1 MKIVFTGGRGRSGP
15 LTWGQRHVLRAAG
28 TTAPQVRVVPVPDVG
43 VPRVADALARLV
55 ARHEALRTRR
65 SGPDE
70 QHVHDSGTL
79 AVELVRCGPGE
90 STAAAEAARD
100 RLAGPFDN
108 GADWPVRA
116 ALVAPGEQDR
126 PDVRHVVLVCSPLA
140 VDHEGM
146 ELVVKDL
153 VVLLRGALPVRTGP
167 QPVDDAVAQRSEHG
181 ARMTGRAIR
190 FWTGELARVLAAG
203 EAVAARAPGER
214 YAATLRSPAM
224 DTAAHAIAG
233 RHGVS
238 ASTVYLAATG
248 GLVGALAGGPVAA
261 LRTVVSNRF
270 YPDRR
275 DVVAA
280 IAQDGVLSLD
290 LTVPTFGDLVQLAWR
305 ETMRAHRFARYDPDL
320 LADAVTPP
328 FACFD
333 DSRLARRDVPALP
346 VQAALRT
353 SAERSSLTWSR
364 TRARDAFAVL
374 VDGAGVTVR
383 ADGDLV
389 SRADLESW
397 LRALEGLLISAAYR
411 DVATSEL
418 AALVAGTTGP
428 RG

>member
-1 MKIVFTGGRGRSGP
+1 MKIVFTGGRGCTGP

-28 TTAPQVRVVPVPDVG
+28 TTAPQVRVVAVPDVP
-43 VPRVADALARLV
+43 VPRAAEAVARLV

-79 AVELVRCGPGE
+79 AVELVRCAPGE
-90 STAAAEAARD
+90 SAAAAEDARV
-100 RLAGPFDN
+100 RLAGPFDH

-116 ALVAPGEQDR
+116 ALVAPGSESR
-126 PDVRHVVLVCSPLA
+126 HEVRHVVLVCSPLA

-146 ELVVKDL
+146 ELVAKDL
-153 VVLLRGALPVRTGP
+153 LLLLRGALPVRTGP
-167 QPVDDAVAQRSEHG
+167 QPVDDARTQRSEHG

-190 FWTGELARVLAAG
+190 FWTEELAG
-203 EAVAARAPGER
+203 TEAVEARAPGER
-214 YAATLRSPAM
+214 CAATLRSAAM
-224 DTAAHAIAG
+224 DTAAHSIAG

-290 LTVPTFGDLVQLAWR
+290 LTVPTFGDLVQRAWR

-320 LADAVTPP
+320 LADAVATP

-346 VQAALRT
+346 AQAALRS
-353 SAERSSLTWSR
+353 SAQRSSLTWSR

-374 VDGAGVTVR
+374 VDGGGVTVR
-383 ADGDLV
+383 ADGDLM

-418 AALVAGTTGP
+418 AALVAGTAGP

>member
-1 MKIVFTGGRGRSGP
+1 MKIVFTGGRGRTGP
-15 LTWGQRHVLRAAG
+15 LTWGQRHVLRAG
-28 TTAPQVRVVPVPDVG
+28 TMAPQIRLVGVPDVP
-43 VPRVADALARLV
+43 VPRVADAVARLV

-70 QHVHDSGTL
+70 QRVLDSGTL
-79 AVELVRCGPGE
+79 AVELVRCAPGE
-90 STAAAEAARD
+90 SGAAAEAARE
-100 RLAGPFDN
+100 RLAGSFDHT
-108 GADWPVRA
+108 ADWPVRV
-116 ALVAPGEQDR
+116 ALVACGE
-126 PDVRHVVLVCSPLA
+126 DVRHVVLVCSPLA

-153 VVLLRGALPVRTGP
+153 VLLLRGALPVRTGP
-167 QPVDDAVAQRSEHG
+167 QPVDDARQQRSAHG
-181 ARMTGRAIR
+181 ARLTGRAIQ
-190 FWTGELARVLAAG
+190 FWTDELARVEPATASA
-203 EAVAARAPGER
+203 ETPAVWPPGDR
-214 YAATLRSPAM
+214 CAATLSSAAM

-238 ASTVYLAATG
+238 ASTVYLAATA
-248 GLVGALAGGPVAA
+248 GLVGTLAGGPVAT

-290 LTVPTFGDLVQLAWR
+290 LTVPAFGDLVQLAWR

-320 LADAVTPP
+320 LADAVAPP

-333 DSRLARRDVPALP
+333 DSRLVRHDVAGLP
-346 VQAALRT
+346 DQAALRT
-353 SAERSSLTWSR
+353 SARGSSLTWSR
-364 TRARDAFAVL
+364 TVARDAFAVL
-374 VDGAGVTVR
+374 VDGTGVTVR
-383 ADGDLV
+383 ADVDLV
-389 SRADLESW
+389 SPADLECW

-411 DVATSEL
+411 DVATGEL

-428 RG
+428 RA

>member
-1 MKIVFTGGRGRSGP
+1 MKIVFSGGSGRSGP
-15 LTWGQRHVLRAAG
+15 LTWGQRHVLRSAG
-28 TTAPQVRVVPVPDVG
+28 TTAPQVRVVPVPDLP
-43 VPRVADALARLV
+43 VPRAADALARLV
-55 ARHEALRTRR
+55 ARHEALRTRCG
-65 SGPDE
+65 GPDE

-79 AVELVRCGPGE
+79 AVDLVRCAPGE
-90 STAAAEAARD
+90 SAAAAEGTAE
-100 RLAGPFDN
+100 RLAGPFDH
-108 GADWPVRA
+108 GGEWPVRA
-116 ALVAPGEQDR
+116 ALVAPGE
-126 PDVRHVVLVCSPLA
+126 DVRHLVLVCSPLA

-146 ELVVKDL
+146 ELVTRDL

-167 QPVDDAVAQRSEHG
+167 QPVDDARVQRSAHG
-181 ARMTGRAIR
+181 ARMTGRAIQ
-190 FWTGELARVLAAG
+190 FWTDELARA
-203 EAVAARAPGER
+203 EPVAAQPPGER
-214 YAATLRSPAM
+214 FAATLRSAAM

-238 ASTVYLAATG
+238 ASTVYLAATA

-280 IAQDGVLSLD
+280 IAQDGVLALD
-290 LTVPTFGDLVQLAWR
+290 LTVPAFGDLVQLAWR

-320 LADAVTPP
+320 LADAVVSP

-346 VQAALRT
+346 AQSALRS
-353 SAERSSLTWSR
+353 SAQRSTLTWSR

-374 VDGAGVTVR
+374 LEGAGVTVR
-383 ADGDLV
+383 ADGGLV
-389 SRADLESW
+389 SRADLECW
-397 LRALEGLLISAAYR
+397 LGALEGLLISAAYR

-418 AALVAGTTGP
+418 AALVAGTAGP
-428 RG
+428 RA